1 MNGKVAKRL
10 RNIARTSGAA
20 QQTTYVKAF
29 YNKSYVD
36 ILTGML
42 KGYRV
47 YTLSLDVCQKSVYK
61 ELKKNFKQNA

>member
-1 MNGKVAKRL
+1 MNGKVTKRL

-20 QQTTYVKAF
+20 EQTTYVKAF

-36 ILTGML
+36 ILTGVL

-61 ELKKNFKQNA
+61 ELKKNFKRGV